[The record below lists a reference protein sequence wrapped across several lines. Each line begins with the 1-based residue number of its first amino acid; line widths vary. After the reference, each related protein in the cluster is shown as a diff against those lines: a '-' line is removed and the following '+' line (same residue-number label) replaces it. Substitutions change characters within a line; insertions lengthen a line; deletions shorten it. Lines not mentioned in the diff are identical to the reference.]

1 MALRAADVEDAG
13 TVPDQQEQRGQKQ
26 QPEQT
31 ASSANAS
38 HDGRR
43 PRRRRAPAAPAPWR
57 RTELV
62 LLGDTK
68 GPGPLGPFVKIV
80 VERQPLNYRKE
91 NRKPKLN

>member
-1 MALRAADVEDAG
+1 MKTQA
-13 TVPDQQEQRGQKQ
+13 PF
-26 QPEQT
+26 QT
-31 ASSANAS
+31 NRSNEARNSSPS
-38 HDGRR
+38 GRR